1 MIAQIGY
8 REVELFELPKSPS
21 EFRRKCADVGLNCV
35 SGHFYL
41 DSLKSQKTIDAA
53 KELGLQYMIVVFPTL
68 RSLSGQDISNM
79 SVDALTPL
87 YEKISLDD
95 YKWNAEQFNKYGDI
109 LKRNGL
115 QLGYHN
121 HAVDLK
127 KFGNAVALD
136 SLIESTDPNLV
147 VFEMDCGHMI
157 HAGSDP
163 IAYLKKYPSRIGLL
177 HLKDLK
183 LGFTV
188 ATSLDTE
195 EKDTDA
201 EIGSGVIDWKR
212 LFEVAKQ
219 GRVKHCFVEHEGKMD
234 HPPLEAIA
242 ISYKYLQQF

>member
-1 MIAQIGY
+1 
-8 REVELFELPKSPS
+8 
-21 EFRRKCADVGLNCV
+21 
-35 SGHFYL
+35 
-41 DSLKSQKTIDAA
+41 
-53 KELGLQYMIVVFPTL
+53 
-68 RSLSGQDISNM
+68 
-79 SVDALTPL
+79 
-87 YEKISLDD
+87 
-95 YKWNAEQFNKYGDI
+95 
-109 LKRNGL
+109 
-115 QLGYHN
+115 
-121 HAVDLK
+121 
-127 KFGNAVALD
+127 
-136 SLIESTDPNLV
+136 
-147 VFEMDCGHMI
+147 MI